1 MGNASM
7 HKWKMPLKY
16 WGMVPT
22 LSGPLG
28 LGRAADTMVGGVYLT
43 KRGRNIMHSYLWCTS
58 DHFASKVDKL
68 VLNSLTPMGARER
81 PPFNELLCS
90 LVTSPIFVRC

>member
-1 MGNASM
+1 MGNVSM

-28 LGRAADTMVGGVYLT
+28 LGRAADTMVGGGDLP
-43 KRGRNIMHSYLWCTS
+43 K
-58 DHFASKVDKL
+58 
-68 VLNSLTPMGARER
+68 MGDM
-81 PPFNELLCS
+81 
-90 LVTSPIFVRC
+90 